1 MTTWVLDLDGVMW
14 RGDTSIP
21 GSADAVAALDA
32 AGHTVAFCTNNSSQ
46 RIGFYIEKL
55 IRFGVVETIASRT
68 VSSATAAGT
77 LIEAGERVLLC
88 AGEGA
93 REAVEDAGGELV
105 DDPRA
110 AERVIVGFH
119 RSFDYDAMLGATRA
133 VLAGATLL
141 ATNDDPIYPAA
152 DGPAPGGGAILASI
166 VAATSQAPTVAGK
179 PHEPMAAL
187 IRARFTDSTGSGGSM
202 APEAPS
208 AGVFVGDS
216 PRTDGAMAAR
226 LGWPFAMVLS
236 GNHTH
241 SDEAWQ
247 APNLAD
253 LVEGYLHGSERFGG

>member
-1 MTTWVLDLDGVMW
+1 VTTWVLDLDGVMW

-133 VLAGATLL
+133 VRRRDAAGHQRRPDLSRRGWAGPRRRG
-141 ATNDDPIYPAA
+141 DPRLDRCGDEPGS
-152 DGPAPGGGAILASI
+152 DGRGQTP
-166 VAATSQAPTVAGK
+166 
-179 PHEPMAAL
+179 
-187 IRARFTDSTGSGGSM
+187 
-202 APEAPS
+202 
-208 AGVFVGDS
+208 
-216 PRTDGAMAAR
+216 
-226 LGWPFAMVLS
+226 
-236 GNHTH
+236 
-241 SDEAWQ
+241 
-247 APNLAD
+247 
-253 LVEGYLHGSERFGG
+253 